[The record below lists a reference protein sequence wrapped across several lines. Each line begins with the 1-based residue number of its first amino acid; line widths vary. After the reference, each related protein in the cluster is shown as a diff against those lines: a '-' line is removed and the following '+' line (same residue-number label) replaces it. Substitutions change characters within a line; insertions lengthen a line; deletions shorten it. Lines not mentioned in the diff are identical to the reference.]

1 MTTETMQANHVTAT
15 SGNQQTAV
23 LDLVLQWRDTDPL
36 LVRLI
41 VTPRGGHPIVW
52 DFDRDQLTAGLDA
65 PVGIGDWSMFPDLT
79 RRDGLRVELVL
90 VNARHGIGYNLS
102 MPLLAAPLRR
112 FLDRTYQVVAAGVE
126 LDVVVPAELAGGA
139 AA

>member
-1 MTTETMQANHVTAT
+1 MTTETMQANHIRAT
-15 SGNQQTAV
+15 TGNQQTGV
-23 LDLVLQWRDTDPL
+23 VDLVLQWLDSDPL
-36 LVRLI
+36 VVRLI
-41 VTPRGGHPIVW
+41 ITPRGQRPIVW
-52 DFDRDQLTAGLDA
+52 DLDRDTLTAGLNA

-90 VNARHGIGYNLS
+90 VNPRRGIGYNLS

-112 FLDRTYQVVAAGVE
+112 FLDHTYTVVPAGAD
-126 LDVVVPAELAGGA
+126 LDVDPAELAGGA